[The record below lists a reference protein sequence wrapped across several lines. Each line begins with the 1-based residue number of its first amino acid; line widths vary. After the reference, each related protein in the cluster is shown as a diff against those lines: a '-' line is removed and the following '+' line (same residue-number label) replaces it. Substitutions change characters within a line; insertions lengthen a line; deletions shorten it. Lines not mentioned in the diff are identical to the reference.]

1 MFEDESISPISC
13 RETRTWTPQE
23 TGGGAREKG
32 FEPVAGITARTA
44 VLILAQFGGSDWQLR
59 CHSQT
64 LLHRGGSDRLSTMEF
79 KLGGWVVGSLT
90 LMLRIREVIGAGA
103 NCRTVFVVSG
113 QASALEDD
121 R

>member
-1 MFEDESISPISC
+1 MGDRWRSE
-13 RETRTWTPQE
+13 
-23 TGGGAREKG
+23 GKG
-32 FEPVAGITARTA
+32 FEPVIGVTARTA
-44 VLILAQFGGSDWQLR
+44 VLTLAQFGGSDWQLH

-64 LLHRGGSDRLSTMEF
+64 LLHRGGFDRLSATEF

-90 LMLRIREVIGAGA
+90 LMLRIKEVIGTGA
-103 NCRTVFVVSG
+103 NCRTVFVVSE